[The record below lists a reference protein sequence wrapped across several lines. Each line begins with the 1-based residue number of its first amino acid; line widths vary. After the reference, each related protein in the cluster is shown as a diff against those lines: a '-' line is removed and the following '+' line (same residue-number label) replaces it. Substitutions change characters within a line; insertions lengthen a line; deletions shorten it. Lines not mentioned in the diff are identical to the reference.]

1 MNRKIKFRGRITKS
15 TEWVY
20 GSLIV
25 YPDGEYNILSQRKE
39 NSSKMDDWCVDKQTV
54 GQFTGLYDKNGQEVY
69 EGDIVKRK
77 IIKSDFYPEQ
87 YMPPIKEQHETKR
100 WVESQTGV
108 IKMCPE
114 IRFGEE
120 FITRMPK
127 QKDIDNGIIDNF
139 DYEVVGNIYDN
150 PELLKGGT
158 K

>member
-1 MNRKIKFRGRITKS
+1 MIGA
-15 TEWVY
+15 
-20 GSLIV
+20 LI
-25 YPDGEYNILSQRKE
+25 N
-39 NSSKMDDWCVDKQTV
+39 
-54 GQFTGLYDKNGQEVY
+54 KNGQEVY

-87 YMPPIKEQHETKR
+87 YMPHIKEQHETKR

>member
-1 MNRKIKFRGRITKS
+1 
-15 TEWVY
+15 
-20 GSLIV
+20 
-25 YPDGEYNILSQRKE
+25 
-39 NSSKMDDWCVDKQTV
+39 
-54 GQFTGLYDKNGQEVY
+54 
-69 EGDIVKRK
+69 
-77 IIKSDFYPEQ
+77 
-87 YMPPIKEQHETKR
+87 MPHIKEQHETKR
-100 WVESQTGV
+100 WVEYQTGV

>member
-39 NSSKMDDWCVDKQTV
+39 NSS
-54 GQFTGLYDKNGQEVY
+54 
-69 EGDIVKRK
+69 IVKRK

-87 YMPPIKEQHETKR
+87 YMPHIKEQHETKR